1 MLHLFAE
8 HVKARIVFVSQEQF
22 YVQFLQYLMFW
33 MTLSDD
39 MESMAFP
46 ETQVIYKSW
55 MSLGPIDI
63 SNGLDGLSSWLSSVV
78 KGWLTNTTR

>member
-8 HVKARIVFVSQEQF
+8 HVKARIVFISQEQF

-63 SNGLDGLSSWLSSVV
+63 SNGLDGLSS
-78 KGWLTNTTR
+78 

>member
-1 MLHLFAE
+1 
-8 HVKARIVFVSQEQF
+8 
-22 YVQFLQYLMFW
+22 
-33 MTLSDD
+33 
-39 MESMAFP
+39 
-46 ETQVIYKSW
+46 VIYKSW